1 MNAKTKTQNKLGY
14 NLTDLRLIDKTAL
27 KERINHTQLKTDHS
41 FIIHKWKSGD
51 EQLPMFYTIEDTR
64 IGEVLIAATEKG
76 VTYLGFVNNDMQ
88 YILHDLKK
96 RFPDNVLID
105 QDSKWLNLA
114 FDRINEPSLQ
124 STLSLHLKG
133 TEFQYNIWEKL
144 IMIPKGGLLTYGS
157 LSKESRDARA
167 VGGAVGANPVS
178 YFIPCHRVVRSD
190 GSFNG
195 YFWGNDKK
203 EKLLIYEMS
212 NVIGENQ

>member
-1 MNAKTKTQNKLGY
+1 MNTKIKTQNKPGY
-14 NLTDLRLIDKTAL
+14 NLTDLRLIDKTVL
-27 KERINHTQLKTDHS
+27 KERINHTQLKTEHS

-51 EQLPMFYTIEDTR
+51 EQLPVFYKIEDTR

-114 FDRINEPSLQ
+114 FDRINDPSLQ
-124 STLSLHLKG
+124 SKLSLHLKG

-144 IMIPKGGLLTYGS
+144 VMIPKGGLSTYGS

-178 YFIPCHRVVRSD
+178 YFIPCYRVVRTD

-212 NVIGENQ
+212 NMIGENQ